1 MKIAIISAVDF
12 DPWQFRS
19 EFIATLIY
27 NGHEVT
33 VISSKGPYVE
43 RLQAIGAKHIVI
55 HLNRFISPLTDLLY
69 LFRLY
74 FTLRQLKPDIVYA
87 MTTKPVYF
95 GTVIAKLTSC
105 PNVYSIFGGI
115 GFCNTSGG
123 GFISRSIKLLGQ
135 IILRIGTK
143 FTDGF
148 IFQNDEDLDI
158 FIKKNIVT
166 KEKSIVVNGSGVNL
180 YEFSSD
186 FIPQKDVE
194 NIRKEFGVSDYGILV
209 VMISRITKNK
219 GILEFIE
226 SSQMFS
232 DMIGQIRFI
241 HVGSR
246 ENGSLE
252 NVTEEQLK
260 ETSLFKQVGFRTDI
274 REIIAASDIVVLPSY
289 HREGVPNTLL
299 EGLAMKKPIVT
310 TDNVGCREVVEDGV
324 NGFLVPIQNAN
335 ALAIAIRKL
344 VNDPEL
350 RIKMGKAGYE
360 KAKQKFD
367 VKSVN
372 KSILEDMFK
381 LKNVKIPEFYT
392 IENNNGK
399 LVIVLDGE
407 KKIVDVPIVSNN
419 HSLNG

>member
-1 MKIAIISAVDF
+1 MKIAVISTVDF
-12 DPWQFRS
+12 VPWQFRS
-19 EFIATLIY
+19 EFIATLLY

-33 VISSKGPYVE
+33 IISSKGPYVE
-43 RLQAIGAKHIVI
+43 RLQAIGAKHIAI
-55 HLNRFISPLTDLLY
+55 PLNRFVSPFTDLLY

-74 FTLRQLKPDIVYA
+74 FTLRNIKPNIVYA
-87 MTTKPVYF
+87 MTAKPIF
-95 GTVIAKLTSC
+95 FSPIIAKLAGI
-105 PNVYSIFGGI
+105 PLVYSIYGGI
-115 GFCNTSGG
+115 GFYNSKGG
-123 GFISRSIKLLGQ
+123 GIVQQFIKKIAQILLRLGSN
-135 IILRIGTK
+135 
-143 FTDGF
+143 FTNGF
-148 IFQNDEDLDI
+148 VFQNYEDLEI
-158 FIKKNIVT
+158 FIKNKVAT
-166 KEKSIVVNGSGVNL
+166 KGNSIVVNGSGVNL
-180 YEFSSD
+180 HEFSSD
-186 FIPQKDVE
+186 QVLPSSIV
-194 NIRKEFGVSDYGILV
+194 NIREEFCVPDSGILI

-226 SSQMFS
+226 SSRMFS

-241 HVGSR
+241 HVGSH

-252 NVTEEQLK
+252 NITEEEFK
-260 ETSLFKQVGFRTDI
+260 ETLLFKQVGFRTNI

-289 HREGVPNTLL
+289 HREGVPNSLL

-324 NGFLVPIQNAN
+324 NGFLVPIQNSD
-335 ALAIAIRKL
+335 ALAKAIRKL

-381 LKNVKIPEFYT
+381 LKNIKIPEFYT
-392 IENNNGK
+392 TESEGK
-399 LVIVLDGE
+399 LVIMLDGE
-407 KKIVDVPIVSNN
+407 KKIVYVPIISNN
-419 HSLNG
+419 HTLNG

>member
-1 MKIAIISAVDF
+1 MKIAIISTVDF
-12 DPWQFRS
+12 VPWQFRS

-43 RLQAIGAKHIVI
+43 RLQAIGAKHIAI
-55 HLNRFISPLTDLLY
+55 PLNRFISPVTDLFY

-74 FTLRQLKPDIVYA
+74 FVLRRLKPDIVYA
-87 MTTKPVYF
+87 MTTKPICMS
-95 GTVIAKLTSC
+95 TAIAKLVHH
-105 PNVYSIFGGI
+105 PRVYSVLGGI
-115 GFCNTSGG
+115 GFWNSAGG
-123 GFISRSIKLLGQ
+123 GFISRSIKQLTQ
-135 IILRIGTK
+135 FILRVGAK

-148 IFQNDEDLDI
+148 VFQNYEDLDI
-158 FIKKNIVT
+158 FVQKNMVT
-166 KEKSIVVNGSGVNL
+166 RENSIVVNGSGVNL
-180 YEFSSD
+180 YEFSLD
-186 FIPQKDVE
+186 LILQKDVD
-194 NIRKEFGVSDYGILV
+194 NIREEFCVNDSGILV

-219 GILEFIE
+219 GILEFVTA
-226 SSQMFS
+226 SQMFS
-232 DMIGQIRFI
+232 DRIGRIKFI

-260 ETSLFKQVGFRTDI
+260 ETLLFKQVGFRMDI

-289 HREGVPNTLL
+289 HREGVPNSLL

-310 TDNVGCREVVEDGV
+310 TDNVGCREVVEDSV
-324 NGFLVPIQNAN
+324 NGFLVPIQNAD
-335 ALAIAIRKL
+335 ALATAIRKL

-350 RIKMGKAGYE
+350 RIKMGEAGYK

-372 KSILEDMFK
+372 KSILENMFK

-392 IENNNGK
+392 TENDSK
-399 LVIVLDGE
+399 LTIVLNGE
-407 KKIVDVPIVSNN
+407 KKIVNVPIVPNN